1 MLNES
6 KDYLV
11 GLIGCIGND
20 EYGKIIKKELENV
33 GVSTDF
39 VEINSEEL
47 SSRCGC
53 GILKKE
59 RCLMPQIR
67 ASSKLNL
74 DFVKKNID
82 NILKYSILF
91 VEGYFL
97 IECWDIVKYL
107 CNEFKNHNKKIAFTL
122 SAVFMV
128 EFHWNKIKELAEMAD
143 MIFCNE
149 EEAAAFVKMSEK
161 EVTENDVENS
171 KKIHQSLPSKKR
183 TLIVTCGKHP
193 VIVSEFDYDKND
205 FKNLVKAEVKP
216 VPNDEI
222 VDTNGCGDSFVGG
235 FMSQYLHGSDLEKCA
250 LAGNYAS
257 SVVIR
262 NVGCTFP
269 SKQDFKC

>member
-6 KDYLV
+6 NSFLV

-20 EYGKIIKKELENV
+20 EYGKIIKKELEIV

-39 VEINSEEL
+39 VELNKDEL
-47 SSRCGC
+47 TSRCGC

-67 ASSKLNL
+67 ASSKLSM
-74 DFVKKNID
+74 DFVKQNIES
-82 NILKYSILF
+82 ILKYSILF

-161 EVTENDVENS
+161 DVSKDDVENS
-171 KKIHQSLPSKKR
+171 KSIHLSLSSKNR
-183 TLIVTCGKHP
+183 TLIVTCGKNP
-193 VIVSEFDYDKND
+193 VIVSQFDYNKKD
-205 FKNLVKAEVKP
+205 FSHFVKAEVKP

-235 FMSQYLHGSDLEKCA
+235 FMSEYLNGSDLEKCA

-262 NVGCTFP
+262 HIGCTFP
-269 SKQDFKC
+269 SKPNFKH